1 MATSGSYNFSIDR
14 DTLIKEALEILNA
27 HDPID
32 VPTADE
38 IFSCSRTLNMMLKA
52 YTIHGLHLWK
62 MRTINLMLQND
73 QVKYSLYNAGA
84 NAALADAWTETAVA
98 TAAVSPDTTLVVD
111 STSGMTAGDVIGV
124 LMDNDTWHWT
134 TIDSITDGTTLE
146 LTVGLTWATAVD
158 SEVRYFTSKV
168 EKPLKIRRAYLHDA
182 TNGTDREVHIISRE
196 EYYNIGNKTQEG
208 EPNQIYV
215 DPLYDRTDVYVYPE
229 PSNVDDYLILICE
242 YPFEDFDTGANT
254 PDFPQEWYEAVTW
267 GLAARLMYKYGATV
281 TQDRR
286 REIANIAQTMLYE
299 AAAYDRESTSY
310 FMQPNRRYLDR

>member
-1 MATSGSYNFSIDR
+1 MATSGSYDFSIDR

-52 YTIHGLHLWK
+52 YTVHGLHLWK
-62 MRTINLMLQND
+62 METVNLMLQND
-73 QVKYSLYNAGA
+73 QVKYSLYPSGDNASIAG
-84 NAALADAWTETAVA
+84 DWTETAVA
-98 TAAVSPDTTLVVD
+98 TEITSPSTTLVVD

-134 TIDSITDGTTLE
+134 TIASVTDGTTLE
-146 LTVGLTWATAVD
+146 LTVGVTWAAAVD
-158 SEVRYFTSKV
+158 SEVRFFTNKV
-168 EKPLKIRRAYLHDA
+168 QKPLKIRRAYYHDS
-182 TNGTDREVHIISRE
+182 TTGHDKEVSIISRE
-196 EYYNIGNKTQEG
+196 EYYNLGNKTEEG

-215 DPLYDRTDVYVYPE
+215 DPRIDRTDVYVYPE
-229 PSNVDDYLILICE
+229 PDNVDDYLILICE

-286 REIANIAQTMLYE
+286 REITAIARSMLFE
-299 AAAYDRESTSY
+299 TAAHDRENTSY
-310 FMQPNRRYLDR
+310 FMQPHSRYLNR